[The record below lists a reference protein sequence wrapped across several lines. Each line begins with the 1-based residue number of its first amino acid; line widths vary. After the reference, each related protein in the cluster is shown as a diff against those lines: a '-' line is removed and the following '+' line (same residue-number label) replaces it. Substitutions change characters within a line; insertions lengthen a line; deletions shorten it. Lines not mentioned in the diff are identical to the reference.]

1 MNKINPFNQSQKST
15 TQYFQRK
22 NFVGLIPYG
31 FSTCRKPFIGVFIIF
46 CVIDNPVEIEQDIPV
61 KLNTHQGLAAIKI
74 VNFLLSSYCHSSPF
88 SSNLL

>member
-46 CVIDNPVEIEQDIPV
+46 CMFIE
-61 KLNTHQGLAAIKI
+61 TGIKYNHDQLTGFI
-74 VNFLLSSYCHSSPF
+74 H
-88 SSNLL
+88 